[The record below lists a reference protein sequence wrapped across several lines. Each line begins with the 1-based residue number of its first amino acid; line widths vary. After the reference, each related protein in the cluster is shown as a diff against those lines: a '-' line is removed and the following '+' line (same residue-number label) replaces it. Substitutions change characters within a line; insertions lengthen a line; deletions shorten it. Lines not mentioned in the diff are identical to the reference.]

1 MNYVIV
7 EVAFSKIGIS
17 ENEQPRKIAYIPT
30 VVVQFEGSVKKK
42 KIHLEGFVYKTT
54 SVKRIIKANSFIA
67 LSIDDEEFRVYN
79 LDGKLQKSVLAA
91 DYGRLIQVE
100 HDYFVLLKDKT
111 ATWIDNKGEVASVR
125 ELAEE
130 ELLRLASSRK

>member
-17 ENEQPRKIAYIPT
+17 EHEQPRKIAYIPT

-42 KIHLEGFVYKTT
+42 KILLEGFVYKTT
-54 SVKRIIKANSFIA
+54 SVKRIIKANSFIS

-100 HDYFVLLKDKT
+100 HDHFVLLKDKT

-125 ELAEE
+125 ELSEE
-130 ELLRLASSRK
+130 ELNNLASSRK